1 MKGRNVMESMLM
13 HNIGAL
19 VTGDIHKPLHPGETL
34 YVEDGIIREIGAS
47 RSTAD
52 IVIDVR
58 GNMVIP
64 GLIDA
69 HVHPSFGDFTSVQ
82 NATSWIS
89 NYLHGGVTRMVSAG
103 ELQLPGLPLNDPDP
117 RIFKYL
123 ALLNRAC
130 YDRFR
135 PGGVKV
141 EGGTL
146 MLVPGLEEGDFDE
159 VAEAGSQCVK
169 FIFYPFGE
177 HPEESENYVKWSRE
191 RNLKVKIHSGGV
203 SRSGVS
209 RPAGAD
215 VVLGIGPDIVAHI
228 TGGPIPMPYSDMER
242 IVDESDFVLEVC
254 YCGNLAATVKLIEML
269 VAKGK
274 LDRVILGTDT
284 PSGTGVTPR
293 GMLRIMALIASVE
306 GVRAEQAICM
316 ATGRVALAHNLDSG
330 FIQEGKPAD
339 LLIVGKIRGSSGN
352 TPLDTLKDGNLLGI
366 SMAIVDGNILIRD
379 RSQQTPPPENG
390 AVIESEN
397 KGLRGV

>member
-1 MKGRNVMESMLM
+1 M
-13 HNIGAL
+13 
-19 VTGDIHKPLHPGETL
+19 
-34 YVEDGIIREIGAS
+34 
-47 RSTAD
+47 
-52 IVIDVR
+52 IDAQ

-103 ELQLPGLPLNDPDP
+103 ELQLPGLPLDDPDP
-117 RIFKYL
+117 RIFKSL

-130 YDRFR
+130 YDRYR

-146 MLVPGLEEGDFDE
+146 MLVPGLEERDFDE
-159 VAEAGSQCVK
+159 VAEGGSKCVK

-177 HPEESENYVKWSRE
+177 NPKESASYVKWSRE
-191 RNLKVKIHSGGV
+191 RDLKVKIHSGGV

-215 VVLGIGPDIVAHI
+215 VVLEIGPDIVAHI

-242 IVDESDFVLEVC
+242 IVDESDFALEVC
-254 YCGNLAATVKLIEML
+254 YCGNLAATVKLAEML

-274 LDRVILGTDT
+274 LHRVIMGTDT

-293 GMLRIMALIASVE
+293 GMLRIMALVASVE
-306 GVRAEQAICM
+306 GVSAEQAICM
-316 ATGRVALAHNLDSG
+316 ATGSVALAHNLDSG
-330 FIQEGKPAD
+330 LIQEGKPAD
-339 LLIVGKIRGSSGN
+339 LLIVGKIRGCSGN
-352 TPLDTLKDGNLLGI
+352 TPLEALEEGSLLGI
-366 SMAIVDGNILIRD
+366 SVVLVDGEILIKD
-379 RSQQTPPPENG
+379 RSQQTPPPETG
-390 AVIESEN
+390 AVIE
-397 KGLRGV
+397 KRY